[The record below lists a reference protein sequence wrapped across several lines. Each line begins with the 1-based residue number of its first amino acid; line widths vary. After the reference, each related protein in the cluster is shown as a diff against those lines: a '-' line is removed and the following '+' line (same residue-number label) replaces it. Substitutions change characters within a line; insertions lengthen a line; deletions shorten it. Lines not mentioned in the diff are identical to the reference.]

1 MSSVGVNIG
10 RQRPSEPVAYSRAVR
25 QLLVDAAFGV
35 TTSLLVAV
43 TIAMDFGGD
52 RGPDL
57 MAYLFAGCL
66 GALMFVRRRYPVLAL
81 TATAVGLL
89 AYYAAGYPAIG
100 LALPVAAALYS
111 AAEAGRLAV
120 AGATA
125 AGLIV
130 VSTYFRLR
138 DGESADYL
146 IGFELASTV
155 GLMLSAIALGAS
167 VRATRLL
174 RAEKRRTERQ
184 AAAEREWEAA
194 RRVEEERLRIARD
207 LHDALGHTIAVIS
220 VQTSVATEAL
230 DDDPAEVRSAL
241 ATIRLAGDEAVREL
255 RTTLGLLTPDG
266 SRSPVGSL
274 RHLDTLVAAT
284 AESGLLVHLRT
295 SGTPGPL
302 PMVVDTAAYRIVQE
316 SLTNCLRHA
325 RATTAEVLLRYEPDH
340 LDVSVADDGVGATV
354 TEGRGLTGMRQR
366 AALLGGTV
374 AVSSRP
380 GAGFRVDASLPVAV
394 HR

>member
-1 MSSVGVNIG
+1 
-10 RQRPSEPVAYSRAVR
+10 VR

-255 RTTLGLLTPDG
+255 RTTLGLLTPDR

-394 HR
+394 HQ